1 MNDAAPLG
9 QERRT
14 PATRRLRRR
23 GPRSQLALLR
33 RSVPKERRKLPDI
46 SPGEAGDSM
55 SDDLIINKSHVQ
67 INKNDVFIYSLNIRC
82 LLAHLDELTSFLNDH
97 RPHIVF
103 LQETWLEESV
113 SDIKIPGYTTISRR
127 DRHASTNRGR
137 IISLQRDDFNCLVH
151 IADSSVDERS

>member
-46 SPGEAGDSM
+46 SPGEVGDPM
-55 SDDLIINKSHVQ
+55 SDDLIINKSHAQ
-67 INKNDVFIYSLNIRC
+67 INKNDVFIYS
-82 LLAHLDELTSFLNDH
+82 
-97 RPHIVF
+97 
-103 LQETWLEESV
+103 
-113 SDIKIPGYTTISRR
+113 
-127 DRHASTNRGR
+127 
-137 IISLQRDDFNCLVH
+137 
-151 IADSSVDERS
+151 

>member
-1 MNDAAPLG
+1 MTRLFSARKIMILKDLSFHLSIIPSRKPGGHHCNEFSLESLHLNDAAPLG

-33 RSVPKERRKLPDI
+33 RSVPKERRKLSDI
-46 SPGEAGDSM
+46 SPGEAGDPM
-55 SDDLIINKSHVQ
+55 SDDLIINKPHAQ
-67 INKNDVFIYSLNIRC
+67 INKIDVFIYSLNIRC

-103 LQETWLEESV
+103 LQE
-113 SDIKIPGYTTISRR
+113 I
-127 DRHASTNRGR
+127 
-137 IISLQRDDFNCLVH
+137 
-151 IADSSVDERS
+151 